1 LAMQLLVMNMLDSM
15 SVNYLQPGHRT
26 YDALIEVYTEKG
38 KMDEVVPN
46 EQNEARSSVTPI

>member
-1 LAMQLLVMNMLDSM
+1 MQLLVMNMLDSM